1 MAPDSTGT
9 AAQRLYGDEL
19 QPSANLG
26 PRSAGLASR
35 TLNPSSLSPSQPR
48 ETLVHFGSSYQRLAE
63 SYERQV
69 RSAQSRGD
77 QQEIDRIRGEYEAFL
92 EGWRANEE
100 LMRTFPIDFELD
112 RVRSFTAED
121 KDRIRTQ
128 LAAAEVLNS
137 SFPEERLMRANAL
150 YLLGEPHKA
159 LKGYDR
165 LLGLLFDQAL
175 LQRHRGLC
183 FLQIGAWDLAQ
194 SAFERAID
202 LESSHPSGPRGKGV
216 ALLKQGH
223 VEEALVYFGRSL
235 ELAPEEAETHFQ
247 IGEALGSLD
256 RVQEACAAYKRALQ
270 NAPDE
275 PRYIHRYARTLVCIG
290 ELDDA
295 IDAFDKAF
303 DQQAF
308 NADDAIEHLKR
319 ITSSPTPVSSN
330 PIGREVAAPQP
341 APSRAPAPR
350 RSHYRRRRSRRP
362 TPMLYLGG
370 IVLAFFLSVVLNDFL
385 RDLRFRQR
393 MDSRAASPAHSTVG
407 PPEAPPTPATHPV
420 PQPSR

>member
-9 AAQRLYGDEL
+9 AADRLYGDEL
-19 QPSANLG
+19 QPSAKLG

-35 TLNPSSLSPSQPR
+35 NLNPSSLSPSQPR
-48 ETLVHFGSSYQRLAE
+48 EALAQFGNSYQRLAE

-77 QQEIDRIRGEYEAFL
+77 EREIERIRAEYEAFL

-112 RVRSFTAED
+112 RVRAFSPSD
-121 KDRIRTQ
+121 KERIRLQ

-150 YLLGEPHKA
+150 YLLGEPLKA

-183 FLQIGAWDLAQ
+183 LLEIGAWDLAQ
-194 SAFERAID
+194 SAFERALD
-202 LESSHPSGPRGKGV
+202 LDSAHPSALRGKGV
-216 ALLKQGH
+216 ALLKQSKP
-223 VEEALVYFGRSL
+223 EEALVQFGRAL

-247 IGEALGSLD
+247 IGEALNSLD
-256 RVQEACAAYKRALQ
+256 RVQEACASYKRALQ
-270 NAPDE
+270 NAPEE

-290 ELDDA
+290 ELDNA

-319 ITSSPTPVSSN
+319 ITSAPAPVSSE
-330 PIGREVAAPQP
+330 PLRQAQAEPPRAAP
-341 APSRAPAPR
+341 RVPAPR
-350 RSHYRRRRSRRP
+350 RSYYQRRRSRRP
-362 TPMLYLGG
+362 TPMLYVGG
-370 IVLAFFLSVVLNDFL
+370 VVLAFILSVVLNDFL

-393 MDSRAASPAHSTVG
+393 MDSRAAIPAHSTVG
-407 PPEAPPTPATHPV
+407 PPEAPPNSATSPV
-420 PQPSR
+420 PRSPR